1 MLKKAIVA
9 ACLTAIFITPAMA
22 GLNLKNRS
30 VAKKH
35 DAEIAKAEKA
45 LNRNCGGTDIKI
57 KVDWSTFKNEDMHE
71 HRFMSSVVGNFL
83 RSMTQLCVQKEGQEA
98 IKASIKNIVITNG
111 LGAKEVKVNLKEGTL
126 AYEMDPNVNSNA
138 IYSKTRKYLEEN
150 L

>member
-1 MLKKAIVA
+1 MLKKTIAA
-9 ACLTAIFITPAMA
+9 ACLTALFMTPAAA

-35 DAEIAKAEKA
+35 DADIAKQEKA
-45 LNRNCGGTDIKI
+45 LNRNCGGTAIKM

-71 HRFMSSVVGNFL
+71 HRFMSSVMGNFL
-83 RSMTQLCVQKEGQEA
+83 RSITQLCVKDEGKEA

-111 LGAKEVKVNLKEGTL
+111 LGIKEVKVNLKEGTL
-126 AYEMDPNVNSNA
+126 TYAMDPKINTNA
-138 IYSKTRKYLEEN
+138 IYKKTTKYLEEN